1 MWDNND
7 TVIVNNLS
15 GQFIGTTP
23 VLCHKLKNKVRI
35 KMNECESDTALNS
48 LMHINVYFNKTEA
61 PITQEIITTK
71 ILSITNH
78 NDYILT
84 LNETG

>member
-48 LMHINVYFNKTEA
+48 LMHINVLLYQNRNTHNTRNNHHKN
-61 PITQEIITTK
+61 II
-71 ILSITNH
+71 H
-78 NDYILT
+78 NQPQ
-84 LNETG
+84 